1 MTVECVEV
9 LNSSTCNSQ
18 INFGSI
24 RVSDATFSVRDIT
37 EIGQLVLSA
46 VEEER
51 CAVVLGPGF
60 GQALET
66 SQVLQNLGR
75 LQLIPP
81 LVDARAKTPR
91 EIGQRS
97 MKLARMDTPQMICM
111 APTTKKPLTP
121 TCSKT
126 VAGHS
131 RRYIG
136 TGSGSPGR
144 SRSRRPYRHGS
155 ADHSRRRRFSGL
167 CHGAGNTSSQTSW
180 VEQTK
185 CWRGKKVICIK
196 VINSFGCYLHFSHVY
211 LPNTGLVVLGR

>member
-1 MTVECVEV
+1 MCVNV
-9 LNSSTCNSQ
+9 SDSLTCNSQ

-24 RVSDATFSVRDIT
+24 TFFDAMFSVRDIT
-37 EIGQLVLSA
+37 EISQLVLSA
-46 VEEER
+46 IEEER
-51 CAVVLGPGF
+51 CAVVLSSGF
-60 GQALET
+60 GQPLET

-91 EIGQRS
+91 EIGQRY

-111 APTTKKPLTP
+111 ASTTKKPLTP

-126 VAGHS
+126 AVGHS

-144 SRSRRPYRHGS
+144 SRSRQPSRHGS
-155 ADHSRRRRFSGL
+155 TDHSHRRRFSGL
-167 CHGAGNTSSQTSW
+167 CPGAGNTSFQTSW
-180 VEQTK
+180 VKQK
-185 CWRGKKVICIK
+185 
-196 VINSFGCYLHFSHVY
+196 
-211 LPNTGLVVLGR
+211 GL